1 MEILFEIIITV
12 IFEGSIEG
20 MKMKKLPMWFRI
32 LCAIIVGF
40 MFTFVISILGF
51 LSIIIWNEYYHIP
64 SILFLILDLVLILFT
79 IKKVKKEI
87 TR

>member
-1 MEILFEIIITV
+1 MEILFEIILTV
-12 IFEGSIEG
+12 IFEGSVEG
-20 MKMKKLPMWFRI
+20 MKTKKLPMWVRI
-32 LCAIIVGF
+32 LCTIIVSC

-79 IKKVKKEI
+79 IKKVKK
-87 TR
+87 RN